1 MTMYAINKSGLKPRA
16 PTNNSFTVSQND
28 IEKQITNRLHY
39 YKTLK
44 DKLDAQATKASS
56 IALRKQWLDKQ
67 KKVNYQSEYDRIRSQ
82 IEHNVVKEASVDNL
96 KRRRNEIKN
105 FNIASINNMSS
116 NERADIIR
124 KIGAE
129 SNVHLPKKGK
139 LEGLGAKLFDNIAD

>member
-56 IALRKQWLDKQ
+56 IALRK
-67 KKVNYQSEYDRIRSQ
+67 R
-82 IEHNVVKEASVDNL
+82 
-96 KRRRNEIKN
+96 
-105 FNIASINNMSS
+105 
-116 NERADIIR
+116 
-124 KIGAE
+124 
-129 SNVHLPKKGK
+129 
-139 LEGLGAKLFDNIAD
+139 